1 MINKTLLK
9 QVFDKY
15 EIGKVTLVESANH
28 NIFLIDDM
36 PSSIPLDRW
45 EYLEHILED
54 IVQKQITILPLNY
67 AKKQIKIS
75 EGVVIKQWKM
85 DIHY

>member
-15 EIGKVTLVESANH
+15 EIGKVTLVESANY

-67 AKKQIKIS
+67 AKKHIKIN
-75 EGVVIKQWKM
+75 EGVVIK
-85 DIHY
+85 